1 MIKLQILLGTRVLKH
16 LFEYLAKFRHLNL
29 TLSNFKIIPNLEKNL
44 NYPDDQNSGWTR
56 QSACLAVLLV
66 LLALGIALAINL
78 PLFIHYYKGL
88 ENKTE
93 KNSEIECCQQSSV
106 NSGQLFAGAH
116 ISPVLP
122 MSPSKM
128 PR

>member
-1 MIKLQILLGTRVLKH
+1 MIKLQILLGTRVLNH
-16 LFEYLAKFRHLNL
+16 LFGYLASFRHLNL

-66 LLALGIALAINL
+66 LLALGIALAITL

-88 ENKTE
+88 KNKT
-93 KNSEIECCQQSSV
+93 KKQ
-106 NSGQLFAGAH
+106 
-116 ISPVLP
+116 
-122 MSPSKM
+122 
-128 PR
+128 

>member
-1 MIKLQILLGTRVLKH
+1 VIKLQILLGTRVLKH

-78 PLFIHYYKGL
+78 PLFIYYYK
-88 ENKTE
+88 
-93 KNSEIECCQQSSV
+93 
-106 NSGQLFAGAH
+106 GQLFAGAH
-116 ISPVLP
+116 ISPILP